1 MRTSRT
7 LLVAATLITV
17 GLVGSGIAAVASGGS
32 EDGAAGSEAQP
43 VGAEFIRALADQ
55 DFSAAEAMLAPEVE
69 FKALTPSQGFIDLSG
84 PEAVM
89 GLMREWYGT
98 AEAVESLEAYRILQ
112 RHHVNYRIR
121 WQSPEDGLM
130 VFEQHAFYDVDDSGR
145 ISRWHLVCSGDQPV
159 PS

>member
-1 MRTSRT
+1 MRTPRT
-7 LLVAATLITV
+7 LLVAATLVTV

>member
-1 MRTSRT
+1 MRTPRT
-7 LLVAATLITV
+7 LLVAATLVTV

-69 FKALTPSQGFIDLSG
+69 FKALTPSQGFIDLSR

-89 GLMREWYGT
+89 ALMREWYGT

-145 ISRWHLVCSGDQPV
+145 IGRWHLVCSGDQPV